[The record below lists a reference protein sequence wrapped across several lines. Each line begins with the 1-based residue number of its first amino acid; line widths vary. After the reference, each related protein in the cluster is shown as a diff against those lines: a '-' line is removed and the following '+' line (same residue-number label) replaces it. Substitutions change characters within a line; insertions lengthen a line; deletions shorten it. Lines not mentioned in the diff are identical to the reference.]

1 MALTYAQFLCI
12 RQNYFITKKENNKS
26 AYMCPKQVKVL
37 TYYIV
42 NNQPTTSAADC
53 TVEA

>member
-1 MALTYAQFLCI
+1 MALIYAQFLCI
-12 RQNYFITKKENNKS
+12 KQSYFITKKEKS
-26 AYMCPKQVKVL
+26 AYMCPKQVKLL

-42 NNQPTTSAADC
+42 NNQRTNSAAAC